1 MYVVVQFFL
10 IFVYRKYM
18 IIKIEQADTCHIDC
32 SLIHVMAIQISNLLS
47 TLLSF
52 RQKSFLPEQPVSLPF
67 DSGMS
72 IGHIYLYRH

>member
-18 IIKIEQADTCHIDC
+18 IIKIEQADTHHIDC
-32 SLIHVMAIQISNLLS
+32 SLIHIMAIQISNLLS
-47 TLLSF
+47 ILLSF

-72 IGHIYLYRH
+72 IGHIYLYSH

>member
-1 MYVVVQFFL
+1 
-10 IFVYRKYM
+10 M
-18 IIKIEQADTCHIDC
+18 IIKIEQVDTHHTDC
-32 SLIHVMAIQISNLLS
+32 SLIHVMVVQISNLLS

-52 RQKSFLPEQPVSLPF
+52 TDRQKSFLPEQPVSLPF

>member
-1 MYVVVQFFL
+1 MV
-10 IFVYRKYM
+10 
-18 IIKIEQADTCHIDC
+18 IKIGQADTHHTDC
-32 SLIHVMAIQISNLLS
+32 SLIHVMVVRISNLLS

-72 IGHIYLYRH
+72 IGHIYLYSHQKLN